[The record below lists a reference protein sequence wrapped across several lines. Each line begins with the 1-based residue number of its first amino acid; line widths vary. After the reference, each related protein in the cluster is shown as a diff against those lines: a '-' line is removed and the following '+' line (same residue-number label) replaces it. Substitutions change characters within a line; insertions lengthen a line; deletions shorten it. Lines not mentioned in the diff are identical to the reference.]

1 MDYQSFL
8 GAFSAYDA
16 MANAG
21 ARTAVRGMIPPGQ
34 DWQSRRSNA
43 GLRASAMG
51 EAAARFQQLP
61 DIPGPAP
68 GWRDQK
74 LDQLLAGGAPGVHH
88 GAFGG
93 RSVQIPGGQ
102 YRTHPMAVNSAPMAP
117 MSKPAGD
124 PGLWYNQTPQP
135 FDANAYVDGNSQRI
149 NAGQMRAV
157 ANMRDDGGV
166 QLLGGGRFMD
176 PISAAKAYVNMGGKG
191 LTYDNAGQPVLNG
204 RTASAE
210 DMHRAN
216 LGLRGAS
223 ANAKMADIRANSRAR
238 QAWGAA
244 QEGNMAPLMR
254 AVDQGLIKLPGM
266 DQAPAQKAGVAM
278 MQDILKGMVGQLPP
292 DQVAALAPVIM
303 AAADSGDPSAM
314 TNAMTQVA
322 GAARAHAKMTKSR
335 NLGQHSVDETMMS
348 IVDAASTPDVAYTE
362 LVKAGYPERTSRQA
376 IASRHKDWI
385 PPADRHRVMASMDA
399 DGDVTSIGD
408 YVGVYADPLVKWFGD
423 LFPFTGSASR
433 PKKPAQQGSMQ
444 QMPQVGPVDPNGLQ
458 PIPNAPLGPSPP
470 GAMQPM
476 NAPGGWLEQLGWNFL
491 GGNPQLPQMPQ
502 SQPGAQAQP
511 RFNPAPAGNQAAPY
525 NPGSLG
531 GRFKLGQPLR
541 NWRKWAATGDF

>member
-1 MDYQSFL
+1 
-8 GAFSAYDA
+8 
-16 MANAG
+16 
-21 ARTAVRGMIPPGQ
+21 MIPTTPG
-34 DWQSRRSNA
+34 
-43 GLRASAMG
+43 M
-51 EAAARFQQLP
+51 
-61 DIPGPAP
+61 AP
-68 GWRDQK
+68 GTHWRAPGNPRLARLYNQTDA
-74 LDQLLAGGAPGVHH
+74 LDDVLSGNAQGVHH

-102 YRTHPMAVNSAPMAP
+102 YRVHPMAVNSAPMAP
-117 MSKPAGD
+117 MRQQTGD
-124 PGLWYNQTPQP
+124 PGLWFNQQPRP
-135 FDANAYVDGNSQRI
+135 FDAQAFV
-149 NAGQMRAV
+149 AGQNQPSQVAGPRAT
-157 ANMRDDGGV
+157 AIIRADGGV
-166 QLLGGGRFMD
+166 QLRGGGQFMD
-176 PISAAKAYVNMGGKG
+176 PVQAANAYAAMGGKG
-191 LTYDNAGQPVLNG
+191 LTYDNSGQPVLNG

-216 LGLRGAS
+216 LGLRGAN

-254 AVDQGLIKLPGM
+254 AVGQGLIKLPGM
-266 DQAPAQKAGVAM
+266 DQAPAQKAGGAM

-470 GAMQPM
+470 GAMSPM
-476 NAPGGWLEQLGWNFL
+476 NAPGNWLE
-491 GGNPQLPQMPQ
+491 
-502 SQPGAQAQP
+502 
-511 RFNPAPAGNQAAPY
+511 
-525 NPGSLG
+525 
-531 GRFKLGQPLR
+531 KLGHRFLNQR
-541 NWRKWAATGDF
+541 W